1 MRILHILDHSLP
13 LQSGYV
19 FRTLSILEHQRKL
32 GWETFHVTTPKQTTP
47 YAPLETVDGW
57 EFYRTPPVQG
67 PWARIPVW
75 REMAEM
81 GATAR
86 RLSEVIGEVKPDIL
100 HAHSPVLNAI
110 PALRAKR
117 KSGIPVVYELRALW
131 EDAGV
136 SHGTHVEWGL
146 RYRAIRALETYALR
160 RVDRVATIC
169 EGLKEEIE
177 SRGVP
182 RDRITVVP
190 NAINLDACSGA
201 VERDVDLAGELGLAD
216 MTVLGF
222 VGSFYRYEG
231 LHVLM
236 EAMPRIIARAPDVRL
251 LLVGGGFEEENL
263 KQQAARLGLA
273 HNVVF
278 TGRVHHG
285 EVQKYYA
292 LIDLLVYPRLKI
304 RLTDLVTPLKPLEA
318 MAQKKILMASDIGGH
333 NELIRDGETGILFPA
348 GDPDALADTALEVM
362 GNRDR
367 WPEIRENGRRFVE
380 AERSW
385 AKVVVNYRGVYAELT
400 ES

>member
-1 MRILHILDHSLP
+1 MR
-13 LQSGYV
+13 QVG
-19 FRTLSILEHQRKL
+19 Q
-32 GWETFHVTTPKQTTP
+32 
-47 YAPLETVDGW
+47 
-57 EFYRTPPVQG
+57 
-67 PWARIPVW
+67 
-75 REMAEM
+75 
-81 GATAR
+81 
-86 RLSEVIGEVKPDIL
+86 
-100 HAHSPVLNAI
+100 
-110 PALRAKR
+110 
-117 KSGIPVVYELRALW
+117 
-131 EDAGV
+131 
-136 SHGTHVEWGL
+136 
-146 RYRAIRALETYALR
+146 
-160 RVDRVATIC
+160 
-169 EGLKEEIE
+169 LKGEIE

-190 NAINLDACSGA
+190 NAINLDAFSGG
-201 VERDVDLAGELGLAD
+201 VERDFDLAGELGLAD
-216 MTVLGF
+216 LTVLGF
-222 VGSFYRYEG
+222 VGSFYHYEG

-367 WPEIRENGRRFVE
+367 WPELRENGRRFVE

-385 AKVVVNYRGVYAELT
+385 AKVVINYRGIYKELT